1 METEQDVIEQLKTE
15 NDDFNDQVY
24 QLKELNDQY
33 IEQNAVLV
41 DQV

>member
-33 IEQNAVLV
+33 IKQNAVLV